1 MGEDFKPG
9 VVTDCNS
16 SAVKSAARQNYTI
29 SPDLFTLSSSPI
41 NIEALRQ
48 ELDGYHSSKA
58 LAILEGFT
66 LGFPLHYSGLHSP
79 SDSKNLKSA
88 LGNPDIVREKIQA
101 EVTAGRVAGPFI
113 SRPIPTLRISPLG
126 LVPKK
131 EPNQFRLIHHLS
143 FPSGHSVNDFI
154 DPKLCSVQ
162 YTSFDEAVHM
172 IQDLGQGCLLGKSD
186 VRRAFR
192 ILPVSLSEIDQLGFM
207 FDGMFYVDKAMPFG
221 CSISCQTWELFATF
235 LEFCVRRASPC
246 GSLLHYLDD
255 FLFGGK
261 KDTNDCTFIM
271 SVFMDKMQL
280 LGVPIASDKTE
291 GPTTK
296 LSFLGLELD
305 SEEMTIRIPMGKIE
319 EIRQKIVSMLARKK
333 CTLREMQSLIGSLNF
348 ACRAVVPG
356 RPFCRRLIN
365 AICGLTKPHHH
376 LNITL
381 AMKEDLQLWLNFF
394 TEFNGISVFH
404 DRYWVSNED
413 VQLFT
418 DSAGGADLGFGAYFA
433 GKWTCAHWPQWW
445 IDQGI
450 TADITVLEMFPLL
463 VCLHIW
469 GQELKNKKIV
479 FRSDNLSSVHII
491 NSMTS
496 KNDEV
501 MIILRA
507 ITLLCLQLNIAFKA
521 LHVRGCFNRLADT
534 LSRFQLQKFHEL
546 APDADPEPST
556 VPNHLWNIFKQVS
569 TSC

>member
-1 MGEDFKPG
+1 
-9 VVTDCNS
+9 
-16 SAVKSAARQNYTI
+16 
-29 SPDLFTLSSSPI
+29 
-41 NIEALRQ
+41 
-48 ELDGYHSSKA
+48 
-58 LAILEGFT
+58 
-66 LGFPLHYSGLHSP
+66 
-79 SDSKNLKSA
+79 
-88 LGNPDIVREKIQA
+88 
-101 EVTAGRVAGPFI
+101 
-113 SRPIPTLRISPLG
+113 
-126 LVPKK
+126 
-131 EPNQFRLIHHLS
+131 
-143 FPSGHSVNDFI
+143 
-154 DPKLCSVQ
+154 
-162 YTSFDEAVHM
+162 
-172 IQDLGQGCLLGKSD
+172 
-186 VRRAFR
+186 
-192 ILPVSLSEIDQLGFM
+192 
-207 FDGMFYVDKAMPFG
+207 MPFG

-305 SEEMTIRIPMGKIE
+305 SEEMTIRIPMGKIA

-556 VPNHLWNIFKQVS
+556 VPNHLWNIFKQV
-569 TSC
+569 

>member
-1 MGEDFKPG
+1 
-9 VVTDCNS
+9 
-16 SAVKSAARQNYTI
+16 
-29 SPDLFTLSSSPI
+29 
-41 NIEALRQ
+41 
-48 ELDGYHSSKA
+48 
-58 LAILEGFT
+58 
-66 LGFPLHYSGLHSP
+66 
-79 SDSKNLKSA
+79 
-88 LGNPDIVREKIQA
+88 
-101 EVTAGRVAGPFI
+101 
-113 SRPIPTLRISPLG
+113 
-126 LVPKK
+126 
-131 EPNQFRLIHHLS
+131 
-143 FPSGHSVNDFI
+143 
-154 DPKLCSVQ
+154 
-162 YTSFDEAVHM
+162 M

-394 TEFNGISVFH
+394 TELAYLYFMTVTGFQMRMFS
-404 DRYWVSNED
+404 YSLT
-413 VQLFT
+413 VQ
-418 DSAGGADLGFGAYFA
+418 A
-433 GKWTCAHWPQWW
+433 
-445 IDQGI
+445 
-450 TADITVLEMFPLL
+450 VL
-463 VCLHIW
+463 
-469 GQELKNKKIV
+469 
-479 FRSDNLSSVHII
+479 
-491 NSMTS
+491 T
-496 KNDEV
+496 
-501 MIILRA
+501 
-507 ITLLCLQLNIAFKA
+507 
-521 LHVRGCFNRLADT
+521 
-534 LSRFQLQKFHEL
+534 
-546 APDADPEPST
+546 
-556 VPNHLWNIFKQVS
+556 
-569 TSC
+569 